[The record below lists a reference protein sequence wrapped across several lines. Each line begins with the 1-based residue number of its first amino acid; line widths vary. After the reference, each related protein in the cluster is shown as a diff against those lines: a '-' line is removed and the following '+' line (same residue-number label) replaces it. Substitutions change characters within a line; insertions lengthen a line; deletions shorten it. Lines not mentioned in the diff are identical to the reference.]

1 VAYTGYWLYDKSTLW
16 KLLSKK
22 GSINVSAMRHLANSS
37 SSISG
42 ITIGSVSSSR
52 ISRSL
57 FFSLAVLSVAGFRV
71 SLPLVLK
78 MWTGRKNGFY

>member
-1 VAYTGYWLYDKSTLW
+1 M

-22 GSINVSAMRHLANSS
+22 GSINVSAMRHPYLPIAVVVLVVLPLVVSVVVELA
-37 SSISG
+37 
-42 ITIGSVSSSR
+42 VVC
-52 ISRSL
+52 
-57 FFSLAVLSVAGFRV
+57 FFPVLSVAGFRV